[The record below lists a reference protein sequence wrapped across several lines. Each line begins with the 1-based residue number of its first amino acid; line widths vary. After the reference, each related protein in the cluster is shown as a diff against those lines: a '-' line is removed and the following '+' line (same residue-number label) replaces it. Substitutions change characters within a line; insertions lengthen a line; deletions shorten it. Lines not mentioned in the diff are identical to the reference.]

1 MFPSGSFAE
10 DAHLLQGL
18 CFPEFMFDFAT
29 FFLEQVEASS
39 KVQFVYNLTTSHMAF
54 VNSAYERVL
63 GGHAAQVNAEL
74 PDLLARIHP
83 DDRAYLAEYWH
94 QWGSGQSTDEVDIR
108 LQSPGQPDQWFTL
121 HPSYQQASSGN
132 VWLSG
137 TLHDITVTKEY
148 QHNADLFNSR
158 KNATLDMLSHDLSGA
173 FILVEQISQYLHE
186 EIKPAPSGTML
197 EMLDTLASTS
207 QDSVKMIRDLINL
220 EFLTS
225 ANSALKRDR
234 VNLNE
239 VLREPLEQ
247 FENGQR
253 LTRHHF
259 SYALGA
265 RPVYVDLDVNKFA
278 QVLIN
283 LVNNAIKFTPDTG
296 TITVRVEPGPGTVR
310 VLVQDNGVGI
320 PPDLLPQVFDRFTPA
335 RREGLRGEHTTGLG
349 LATCKAVVEL
359 HHGILTVESTEGEGS
374 TFTVELPLS
383 AVRKRA
389 AVGK

>member
-1 MFPSGSFAE
+1 MLIHCK
-10 DAHLLQGL
+10 AHVIIE
-18 CFPEFMFDFAT
+18 CMFDFAA
-29 FFLEQVEASS
+29 FFLAQAEASPR
-39 KVQFVYNLTTSHMAF
+39 VQFVYNLTTSHLAF
-54 VNSAYERVL
+54 INSAYERVL
-63 GGHAAQVNAEL
+63 GGHPAQVNAEL
-74 PDLLARIHP
+74 AGLLARIHP
-83 DDRAYLAEYWH
+83 DDRAYLAEYWRL
-94 QWGSGQSTDEVDIR
+94 WGSGQPADEVDIR

-121 HPSYQQASSGN
+121 VPSYQKASSGT

-137 TLHDITVTKEY
+137 TLHDVSVAKQY

-186 EIKPAPSGTML
+186 EIKPAPSGKML
-197 EMLDTLASTS
+197 ELLDVLASTS

-234 VNLNE
+234 VNLTD

-247 FENGQR
+247 FKHGQH

-259 SYALGA
+259 TYSLPA
-265 RPVYVDLDVNKFA
+265 RPVYVNLDVNKFA

-283 LVNNAIKFTPDTG
+283 LVNNAIKFTPDAG
-296 TITVRVEPGPGTVR
+296 TITVRVAPGPDNVR
-310 VLVQDNGVGI
+310 VQVQDTGVGI
-320 PPDLLPQVFDRFTPA
+320 PRAMQPYVFDRFTRA

-349 LATCKAVVEL
+349 LAICKTVVEW
-359 HHGILTVESTEGEGS
+359 HHGTLTVESTEGQGS

-383 AVRKRA
+383 AVSKRA
-389 AVGK
+389 SGEKGA

>member
-1 MFPSGSFAE
+1 
-10 DAHLLQGL
+10 
-18 CFPEFMFDFAT
+18 MFDFAT
-29 FFLEQVEASS
+29 FFLEQVEASP
-39 KVQFVYNLTTSHMAF
+39 KVQFVYNLTTNHVAF
-54 VNSAYERVL
+54 VNPAYEQVL
-63 GGHAAQVNAEL
+63 GGHAAEVNAEL
-74 PDLLARIHP
+74 AGLLARLHP
-83 DDRAYLAEYWH
+83 DDLAYLAEYWRA
-94 QWGSGQSTDEVDIR
+94 WGSGQPTDEVDIR
-108 LQSPGQPDQWFTL
+108 LQTPGQPDQWFTL
-121 HPSYQQASSGN
+121 HPNYQKAASGN

-137 TLHDITVTKEY
+137 TLHDVTVTKEY
-148 QHNADLFNSR
+148 QQNADLFNSR

-186 EIKPAPSGTML
+186 EIKPAPSGKML
-197 EMLDTLASTS
+197 EMLDVLASTS

-259 SYALGA
+259 TYTLPA
-265 RPVYVDLDVNKFA
+265 RPVYVNLDVNKFA

-283 LVNNAIKFTPDTG
+283 LVNNALKFTPDEG
-296 TITVRVEPGPGTVR
+296 TISVRVEPGPGTVR
-310 VLVQDNGVGI
+310 IQVQDNGIGI
-320 PPDLLPQVFDRFTPA
+320 PLDLQPRVFDRFTPA

-359 HHGILTVESTEGEGS
+359 HHGTLTVESTEGQGS

-383 AVRKRA
+383 TVSKRPDERKMAVR
-389 AVGK
+389 

>member
-1 MFPSGSFAE
+1 
-10 DAHLLQGL
+10 
-18 CFPEFMFDFAT
+18 MFDFAA
-29 FFLEQVEASS
+29 FFLAQVEASP
-39 KVQFVYNLTTSHMAF
+39 KVQFVYNLTTSHLDF

-74 PDLLARIHP
+74 AGLLARIHP
-83 DDRAYLAEYWH
+83 DDRAYLAEYWRL
-94 QWGSGQSTDEVDIR
+94 WGSGQPTDEVDIR

-121 HPSYQQASSGN
+121 HPYYQKASSGT

-137 TLHDITVTKEY
+137 TLHDVTVTKEY
-148 QHNADLFNSR
+148 QQNADLFNSR

-186 EIKPAPSGTML
+186 EIKPAPSGKML
-197 EMLDTLASTS
+197 ELLDVLASTS

-234 VNLNE
+234 VNLND

-247 FENGQR
+247 FEHGQR

-259 SYALGA
+259 TYSLPN
-265 RPVYVDLDVNKFA
+265 RPVYVNLDVNKFA

-283 LVNNAIKFTPDTG
+283 LINNAIKFTPDTG

-310 VLVQDNGVGI
+310 IQVQDNGIGI
-320 PPDLLPQVFDRFTPA
+320 PLDLQPHVFDRFTQA
-335 RREGLRGEHTTGLG
+335 RRQGLRGEHTTGLG
-349 LATCKAVVEL
+349 LAICKTVVEWHYGTL
-359 HHGILTVESTEGEGS
+359 SVESIEGQGS
-374 TFTVELPLS
+374 TFTVELSLS
-383 AVRKRA
+383 AVGKGA
-389 AVGK
+389 AKKEVVESERLGV